1 MTRRLLVTDALLV
14 EVTDE
19 PRVLPEGWL
28 LAEDGVVVDTG
39 TGRPPA
45 AGPGT
50 EVLDAGGAF
59 VGPGFVSSH
68 SHLFTSVARGL
79 GADETLYGWADAMY
93 SVSAEADADDVYWAA
108 AHGAFDSICSG
119 VTTVF
124 DFIDSRRPWV
134 SMRDEAAEP
143 ALRPPAYVH
152 RQVDA
157 HADAGIRGVMAVKI
171 EGVEASRDRA
181 WGEFADAVAHIRA
194 GDRRYL
200 LDAAVYG
207 AAQWAHDEH
216 LAVLEADAMRR
227 FGIINQAHLLE
238 TREKIEAQWERFA
251 WYERAGALGPDMI
264 FGHFVHP
271 TDRIV
276 DACARTGCA
285 VSWQPVANGRLASG
299 TAMVAELRARGIRVG
314 LGLDDQ
320 ACSDVSDPWQNM
332 RFGLYQ
338 HRASTRSTE
347 LSVGDVLRMQ
357 TLGAAEIIGV
367 DDRVGS
373 LEPGKFADFVVVD
386 PRRPDL
392 GPLRDPLASYVLSV
406 GQRNL
411 RSVYVG
417 GERAADDGVATSAL
431 AEEAS
436 RQVHRRFAPTSLA
449 PVGS

>member
-14 EVTDE
+14 DVTDQ
-19 PRVLPEGWL
+19 PRVRPEGWL
-28 LAEDGVVVDTG
+28 LADDGVIVDTG
-39 TGRPPA
+39 VGRPPVVDA
-45 AGPGT
+45 ET
-50 EVLDAGGAF
+50 QVLDVAGAY
-59 VGPGFVSSH
+59 VAPGFVSSH

-79 GADETLYGWADAMY
+79 GADEPLYGWADAMY
-93 SVSAEADADDVYWAA
+93 SVSIDADAEDVYWAA
-108 AHGAFDSICSG
+108 VHGAFDSLNSG

-134 SMRDEAAEP
+134 SMRGDATEP

-171 EGVEASRDRA
+171 EGVDADRDQA
-181 WGEFADAVAHIRA
+181 WDDFADAVAHIRG

-207 AAQWAHDEH
+207 AAQWARDEQ
-216 LAVLEADAMRR
+216 LAVVEVEAMSH
-227 FGIINQAHLLE
+227 FGIVNQAHLLE
-238 TREKIEAQWERFA
+238 TREQIEAQWEKFA
-251 WYERAGALGPDMI
+251 WYERAGALGSGMI

-271 TDRIV
+271 TDHIV
-276 DACARTGCA
+276 DACAQAGCA
-285 VSWQPVANGRLASG
+285 VSWQPVANGRLGSG
-299 TAMVAELRARGIRVG
+299 TADITRLRASGIRVG

-320 ACSDVSDPWQNM
+320 ACSDLSDPWQNM

-338 HRASTRSTE
+338 HRASTRSTA
-347 LSVGDVLRMQ
+347 LSVSDVLRMQ

-373 LEPGKFADFVVVD
+373 LAPGRYADFVIVD
-386 PRRPDL
+386 PRQPDL

-417 GERAADDGVATSAL
+417 GELVSRDGVATSPL
-431 AEEAS
+431 AAEAS
-436 RQVHRRFAPTSLA
+436 RQAHRRFAPEVKALA
-449 PVGS
+449 

>member
-1 MTRRLLVTDALLV
+1 MSRRLLVTDALLV
-14 EVTDE
+14 EVTGE
-19 PRVLPEGWL
+19 PHVRPEGWL
-28 LAEDGVVVDTG
+28 LAEDGVIVDTG
-39 TGRPPA
+39 YGRPPA

-50 EVLDAGGAF
+50 EVVDAGGAF

-93 SVSAEADADDVYWAA
+93 SVSRDADPEDVYWAA

-134 SMRDEAAEP
+134 SMREDGPEP

-157 HADAGIRGVMAVKI
+157 HADAGVRGVMAVKI
-171 EGVEASRDRA
+171 EGVESSRDRA
-181 WGEFADAVAHIRA
+181 WDEFAEAVAYIRG

-207 AAQWAHDEH
+207 AAQWARDEQ
-216 LAVLEADAMRR
+216 LAVLEAEAMRR
-227 FGIINQAHLLE
+227 FGLVNQAHLLE
-238 TREKIEAQWERFA
+238 TREQIEAQWEKFA

-271 TDRIV
+271 TDHIV
-276 DACARTGCA
+276 EACAHYDCA

-299 TAMVAELRARGIRVG
+299 TAQVSTLRARGIRVG

-338 HRASTRSTE
+338 QRATDRSTE

-367 DDRVGS
+367 EDRVGS
-373 LEPGKFADFVVVD
+373 LEPGKYADFLVVD

-417 GERAADDGVATSAL
+417 GELAADDGVATSAL
-431 AEEAS
+431 AAEAS
-436 RQVHRRFAPTSLA
+436 RHVHRRFAPAAPA
-449 PVGS
+449 PVPA